1 MIQTDNKDSRILNLN
16 ELEGV
21 IGGAGGSSGP
31 KEDTTG
37 VSCPV
42 CGCKFS
48 LPEGKTTG
56 KCPDCGATVTKKC

>member
-1 MIQTDNKDSRILNLN
+1 MMQAKEDRQSRKLSLD

-21 IGGAGGSSGP
+21 TGGVTG
-31 KEDTTG
+31 KNQDTTG

-48 LPEGKTTG
+48 LPEGKAVG
-56 KCPDCGATVTKKC
+56 KCPDCGATVTKRR

>member
-1 MIQTDNKDSRILNLN
+1 MIQTDNKDSRMLNLN

-21 IGGAGGSSGP
+21 IGGAATGP
-31 KEDTTG
+31 GTKEDTTS
-37 VSCPV
+37 VSCHV